1 MQNQNKTEVF
11 TIGDLRLKHPPKI
24 DAVPSV
30 LKQDPNLPR
39 NCPEFKQLAFL
50 LINNSKIT
58 HMYNNTDK
66 LQQQEMQTPLSA
78 EQSGEGKGIAEIL
91 KACYL
96 FLYFMVCNL

>member
-39 NCPEFKQLAFL
+39 NCLEFKQLAFL

-66 LQQQEMQTPLSA
+66 LNNFS
-78 EQSGEGKGIAEIL
+78 SRKC
-91 KACYL
+91 KH
-96 FLYFMVCNL
+96 LYQLNKVEKERELQKS